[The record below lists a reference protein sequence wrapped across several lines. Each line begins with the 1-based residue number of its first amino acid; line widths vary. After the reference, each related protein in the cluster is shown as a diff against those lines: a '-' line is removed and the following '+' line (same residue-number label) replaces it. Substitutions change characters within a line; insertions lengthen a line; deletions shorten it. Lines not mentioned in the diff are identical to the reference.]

1 VGFYDHDSVER
12 TRAFP
17 SAKSAREWME
27 DYVTAERR
35 GRDSLRRFLLDL
47 DAKEANEAEARTLGE
62 VVELYF
68 ALDADPRNQGGLA
81 PSTFQRYRTVANCY
95 ILGKP
100 FHAPNGDPLPPARY
114 SVDLA
119 SLPAVLFE
127 EPQAPRAWREQMIQA
142 GVPKPTRQHA
152 WRVLSAVL
160 SWAARS
166 HVVPEIQT
174 NGCIRANERAANSRR
189 SARRGGTGRVAA
201 GRRHGSQVS
210 SWALSPQAVE
220 AIRARMLARFRD
232 RDPIL
237 VERDAMIVS
246 LQYGLAARNQEVW
259 GMRWMSLA
267 DTFAEV
273 VEVISW
279 GQLDEWGK
287 TEHSTRRRTAV
298 PTVLT
303 EDARRWRS
311 ALRHWGHPARDE
323 DFIIPGDLGGG
334 QHGARDPRTG
344 AVHFTA
350 NQAGKWGPKFF
361 KPAVVEVAEQ
371 QKFTDILGATPYA
384 LRRGGISIRLRA
396 EDAQTVAK
404 ECGTSLQMLD
414 RHYAF
419 AIDDLRRFGPRS
431 VDVEWRAARAARVG
445 GEPEGP
451 HLRAVA

>member
-1 VGFYDHDSVER
+1 
-12 TRAFP
+12 
-17 SAKSAREWME
+17 
-27 DYVTAERR
+27 
-35 GRDSLRRFLLDL
+35 
-47 DAKEANEAEARTLGE
+47 
-62 VVELYF
+62 
-68 ALDADPRNQGGLA
+68 
-81 PSTFQRYRTVANCY
+81 
-95 ILGKP
+95 
-100 FHAPNGDPLPPARY
+100 
-114 SVDLA
+114 
-119 SLPAVLFE
+119 
-127 EPQAPRAWREQMIQA
+127 
-142 GVPKPTRQHA
+142 
-152 WRVLSAVL
+152 
-160 SWAARS
+160 
-166 HVVPEIQT
+166 
-174 NGCIRANERAANSRR
+174 
-189 SARRGGTGRVAA
+189 
-201 GRRHGSQVS
+201 
-210 SWALSPQAVE
+210 
-220 AIRARMLARFRD
+220 
-232 RDPIL
+232 
-237 VERDAMIVS
+237 
-246 LQYGLAARNQEVW
+246 
-259 GMRWMSLA
+259 MRWMSLA